1 MRKGKKAAAAA
12 AGVVLL
18 LGACWGIV
26 QGVTVLAIKLV
37 LAVAMMALTA
47 G

>member
-12 AGVVLL
+12 VGVALL

-26 QGVTVLAIKLV
+26 QGVMMLAIKFV
-37 LAVAMMALTA
+37 ITVAMLALTA

>member
-26 QGVTVLAIKLV
+26 HGVTVFAIKYV
-37 LAVAMMALTA
+37 LTVAMLALTA

>member
-26 QGVTVLAIKLV
+26 HGVMM
-37 LAVAMMALTA
+37 LAVKYVLTVAMLALTV

>member
-12 AGVVLL
+12 AGVALL
-18 LGACWGIV
+18 LGAFWGIV
-26 QGVTVLAIKLV
+26 QGVMM
-37 LAVAMMALTA
+37 LAVKYVLTVAMLALTA

>member
-1 MRKGKKAAAAA
+1 MRKRKKAAAAA

-26 QGVTVLAIKLV
+26 QGVTVLAIKVILT
-37 LAVAMMALTA
+37 VAMLALTA